1 MSARQQYAFMKQ
13 ELNERQWRHYLAM
26 EALRIGYGGINQI
39 MTASGADFKTIQTGI
54 AEIHAGDLYHP
65 GDRIRKEGGGR
76 KTLSVTQPAVM
87 GIIERIADPKGNPM
101 HPIRWTSRSMEH
113 IARAVKQEGYD
124 ISPMSVYRMLKAAGF
139 ALKAN
144 KKNIEGAGSHPDRDA
159 QFEYINRIGL
169 QFQLLG
175 NPIISADCK
184 KKELIGNCKNHG
196 REWHQKGTD
205 TTVNVYDFESLGDG
219 KAVPYGVYDVVK
231 KKGFVNVG
239 VDHDTAEF
247 AVESIRRWWSSTG
260 TVMYPPATALLVL
273 VDGEGSNWSRNR
285 LGKKKLQDLA
295 NEIGYSIQVCH
306 YPPYT
311 SKWNAIEHELFS
323 FISINWRAKPLVSL
337 EVILELLNHTRTR
350 KGLTI
355 SAIKDTN
362 TYPTGIKV
370 TNEEMEQLNIIRND
384 FHGEWNYVITPQ
396 HE

>member
-1 MSARQQYAFMKQ
+1 
-13 ELNERQWRHYLAM
+13 M

-39 MTASGADFKTIQTGI
+39 MIASGADFKTIQTGI

-184 KKELIGNCKNHG
+184 KKELIGNFKNHG

-273 VDGEGSNWSRNR
+273 VDGEGSNGSRNR

>member
-1 MSARQQYAFMKQ
+1 
-13 ELNERQWRHYLAM
+13 
-26 EALRIGYGGINQI
+26 
-39 MTASGADFKTIQTGI
+39 
-54 AEIHAGDLYHP
+54 
-65 GDRIRKEGGGR
+65 
-76 KTLSVTQPAVM
+76 
-87 GIIERIADPKGNPM
+87 
-101 HPIRWTSRSMEH
+101 
-113 IARAVKQEGYD
+113 
-124 ISPMSVYRMLKAAGF
+124 MSVYRMLKAAGF

-273 VDGEGSNWSRNR
+273 VDGEGSNGSRNR